1 MKGTLKLMAST
12 KFKTAALT
20 GAALLLFSGMIAVI
34 VNQTRSAA
42 LAADRKAV
50 TASVESLVSA
60 LARGDADAFAAGLHT
75 RNDAEWRLA
84 ESAGAAAKGMADLNA
99 ALLERFGDTDDV
111 WKIRHTF
118 CIVSCIPLLGY
129 KEQQTKVEVR
139 GDDAFYRPAQFAHPT
154 GPGFPLHFVR
164 TNGEW
169 KLLMDEKPPS
179 DRAAEIGVPGNEAWA
194 DQHHEFAKE
203 IRAGRFTSPLE
214 AWLALTKQH
223 GWKGYTNLPQPS
235 ITRRKE

>member
-1 MKGTLKLMAST
+1 MAWT
-12 KFKTAALT
+12 KFKTVTLT
-20 GAALLLFSGMIAVI
+20 GAALLLLVGTTVVI
-34 VNQTRSAA
+34 VNQTRRAA

-60 LARGDADAFAAGLHT
+60 LARGDADAFTARLHI
-75 RNDAEWRLA
+75 RNDAERRLA
-84 ESAGAAAKGMADLNA
+84 ESSGWAARGMADLNA
-99 ALLERFGDTDDV
+99 ALLEHFGDTDDV
-111 WKIRHTF
+111 WKIRYTF
-118 CIVSCIPLLGY
+118 CIVSCTPLLGY
-129 KEQQTKVEVR
+129 QGQRPEIEVR
-139 GDDAFYRPAQFAHPT
+139 GDDAFFRSPLFADPK

-179 DRAAEIGVPGNEAWA
+179 DRAAEVGVPGNEGWA
-194 DQHHEFAKE
+194 RQHHEFAKD

-214 AWLALTKQH
+214 TWLALTKEH

-235 ITRRKE
+235 ITRRK

>member
-1 MKGTLKLMAST
+1 MAWT
-12 KFKTAALT
+12 KFKTAALA
-20 GAALLLFSGMIAVI
+20 GAALLLFGGMTAVI
-34 VNQTRSAA
+34 VTQTRSAV

-60 LARGDADAFAAGLHT
+60 LARGDADAFAAGFHV
-75 RNDAEWRLA
+75 RNDAERLLA
-84 ESAGAAAKGMADLNA
+84 ASGGSAARGMADLNA

-111 WKIRHTF
+111 WRIRYTF

-129 KEQQTKVEVR
+129 QGQQTKIEVR
-139 GDDAFYRPAQFAHPT
+139 GDDAFYRPAKFDHPT
-154 GPGFPLHFVR
+154 GRGFPLHFVR

-169 KLLMDEKPPS
+169 KLVMDENPAS
-179 DRAAEIGVPGNEAWA
+179 ERAADIGVPGNESWA

-214 AWLALTKQH
+214 AWLALTKHH
-223 GWKGYTNLPQPS
+223 GWKCYTNLPQPS
-235 ITRRKE
+235 ITRRNDNPR

>member
-1 MKGTLKLMAST
+1 MAWT
-12 KFKTAALT
+12 KFKTAALA
-20 GAALLLFSGMIAVI
+20 GAALLLFGGMTAVI

-42 LAADRKAV
+42 LTADRKAV

-60 LARGDADAFAAGLHT
+60 LARGDADAFTAGLHT
-75 RNDAEWRLA
+75 RNDAERRLA
-84 ESAGAAAKGMADLNA
+84 ESAGTAAKGMADMDS
-99 ALLERFGDTDDV
+99 ALVERLGDTDDV
-111 WKIRHTF
+111 WRIRHTF

-129 KEQQTKVEVR
+129 QGQQTEIEVR
-139 GDDAFYRPAQFAHPT
+139 GDDAFYRPGQFAHPT

-169 KLLMDEKPPS
+169 KLLMHEKPPS
-179 DRAAEIGVPGNEAWA
+179 DRAAEIGVPGNEGVAH
-194 DQHHEFAKE
+194 QYHEFAKE

>member
-1 MKGTLKLMAST
+1 MAWTKL
-12 KFKTAALT
+12 KTAALT
-20 GAALLLFSGMIAVI
+20 GAALLLFGGMTAVI

-42 LAADRKAV
+42 FSADRKAV
-50 TASVESLVSA
+50 IASAESLVSA
-60 LARGDADAFAAGLHT
+60 LASGDGDAFTAGLHT
-75 RNDAEWRLA
+75 RNDAERRLA
-84 ESAGAAAKGMADLNA
+84 VSCGSAARGMADMNA

-111 WKIRHTF
+111 WKIRYTF

-129 KEQQTKVEVR
+129 QGQRPEVEVR
-139 GDDAFYRPAQFAHPT
+139 GDDAFFRSPRFADPK

-179 DRAAEIGVPGNEAWA
+179 DRAAEIGVPGNEGWA
-194 DQHHEFAKE
+194 RQHHEFAKE
-203 IRAGRFTSPLE
+203 IRAGQFTSPLE

-223 GWKGYTNLPQPS
+223 GWKGYTNLPQPP

>member
-1 MKGTLKLMAST
+1 MAWT

-20 GAALLLFSGMIAVI
+20 SAALLLFVGTITVI
-34 VNQTRSAA
+34 LLQTRNAA
-42 LAADRKAV
+42 LAADQKAV
-50 TASVESLVSA
+50 IASVESLVSA
-60 LARGDADAFAAGLHT
+60 LARGDADAFTAKLHV
-75 RNDAEWRLA
+75 RNDAERQLA
-84 ESAGAAAKGMADLNA
+84 VSCGSAARGMADLNT

-111 WKIRHTF
+111 WRIRHTF

-129 KEQQTKVEVR
+129 QGQQTEIEVR
-139 GDDAFYRPAQFAHPT
+139 GDDAFYRPGKFADPT

-179 DRAAEIGVPGNEAWA
+179 DRAAEVGVPGNEDWA
-194 DQHHEFAKE
+194 RQHHEFAKE
-203 IRAGRFTSPLE
+203 IRAGQFTSPLE

-223 GWKGYTNLPQPS
+223 GWKGYTNLPRPS
-235 ITRRKE
+235 ITRPKQ